1 MIMDDYLCQ
10 LPFWHDLMNEEKTIA
25 EQGTTIRKYKKG
37 TYIDGFNDACLGMI
51 HVIKGSIRVY
61 MSSEEGREITLFHIC
76 EGESCILSATCV
88 IGEISFEVQ
97 LMTEEETEIIA
108 VHAAAYQEI
117 IEKNI
122 KVRCFSFELATNRFS
137 SVVWVLQQIL
147 FAHFDERMARFL
159 LNEYGKTGTK
169 KIRMTQELIA
179 KEVNSAGEVVARMLR
194 QFADEGWIEV
204 ERGAINI
211 KDLDALRKLAK

>member
-1 MIMDDYLCQ
+1 
-10 LPFWHDLMNEEKTIA
+10 
-25 EQGTTIRKYKKG
+25 
-37 TYIDGFNDACLGMI
+37 
-51 HVIKGSIRVY
+51 
-61 MSSEEGREITLFHIC
+61 MSAEEGREITLFHIC

-108 VHAAAYQEI
+108 VHAATY
-117 IEKNI
+117 
-122 KVRCFSFELATNRFS
+122 
-137 SVVWVLQQIL
+137 
-147 FAHFDERMARFL
+147 
-159 LNEYGKTGTK
+159 
-169 KIRMTQELIA
+169 QELIA
-179 KEVNSAGEVVARMLR
+179 KEVNSAREVVARMLR

>member
-37 TYIDGFNDACLGMI
+37 TYIYGFNDACLGMI

-108 VHAAAYQEI
+108 VHAAAYQE
-117 IEKNI
+117 
-122 KVRCFSFELATNRFS
+122 
-137 SVVWVLQQIL
+137 
-147 FAHFDERMARFL
+147 
-159 LNEYGKTGTK
+159 
-169 KIRMTQELIA
+169 LIA

>member
-1 MIMDDYLCQ
+1 MGRFMRYGI
-10 LPFWHDLMNEEKTIA
+10 
-25 EQGTTIRKYKKG
+25 
-37 TYIDGFNDACLGMI
+37 
-51 HVIKGSIRVY
+51 SRVL
-61 MSSEEGREITLFHIC
+61 T
-76 EGESCILSATCV
+76 
-88 IGEISFEVQ
+88 
-97 LMTEEETEIIA
+97 
-108 VHAAAYQEI
+108 AAMP
-117 IEKNI
+117 
-122 KVRCFSFELATNRFS
+122 
-137 SVVWVLQQIL
+137 WVLQQIL
-147 FAHFDERMARFL
+147 FAHFDERMERFL